1 MPMRMP
7 KFRFTRRVGKILL
20 SIVAVALLLCGVA
33 AWQVP
38 RCCAPS

>member
-33 AWQVP
+33 AGRCP

>member
-20 SIVAVALLLCGVA
+20 SIVAVALCGVA